1 MRPKKIKRVLDAK
14 SRQQGFTLIE
24 VMTVLVIVALLAVI
38 AYPSYEEAVRK
49 SKRTEGRAALMQL
62 LQQQERYYSQHNSY
76 IRFPF
81 SAVDQNEKE
90 FKWFSGNSAKSSA
103 YEIKAEACPNDT
115 IQNCVQLIAMPGTA
129 KVDANFKDPVCGDLI
144 VTSTGVKA
152 AKSADCW
159 K

>member
-24 VMTVLVIVALLAVI
+24 VMTVLVIIALLAVI

-76 IRFPF
+76 IRFP
-81 SAVDQNEKE
+81 SSSVDQ
-90 FKWFSGNSAKSSA
+90 
-103 YEIKAEACPNDT
+103 NDT

-129 KVDANFKDPVCGDLI
+129 KVDANFKDSVCGDLI
-144 VTSTGVKA
+144 VTSTGVKD